1 MWLRGLKRNEGVTLM
16 ELTMAVALFSVV
28 LGATAQSLI
37 SYYVALDTQNQRHTA
52 IRNCT
57 GIVSNM
63 RDVRDANP
71 ESFPEALTSVWLDET
86 EVAGVGTLPQEVVTV
101 DYVDPNANPLEVTV
115 TSEWVDLRGRPMTV
129 SVTTL
134 LTDR

>member
-52 IRNCT
+52 IRNCA
-57 GIVSNM
+57 VC
-63 RDVRDANP
+63 V
-71 ESFPEALTSVWLDET
+71 
-86 EVAGVGTLPQEVVTV
+86 
-101 DYVDPNANPLEVTV
+101 
-115 TSEWVDLRGRPMTV
+115 
-129 SVTTL
+129 
-134 LTDR
+134 